1 MTRFV
6 PFLLI
11 AVLLCAC
18 SGGEPV
24 RTPEAVAAEGVLRV
38 AALNE
43 NRYPYIYWEDGRAR
57 GIEPDAARAVAA
69 SMQAEAEFIPFER
82 GAIENAVESG
92 RADVGIGCIAKGSM
106 RKLAETA
113 GYISERIFILTRRGE
128 VYPSEA
134 AMNGANVLRGY
145 PPGTDG
151 YADMEMGVAALLEG
165 IADAY
170 ICGEYDAL
178 SAVDASGERLQA
190 ELYEAGAETV
200 YAAVAAK
207 QNERLYARVDE
218 VILNLLESGEI
229 WDIISG
235 Y

>member
-1 MTRFV
+1 MKKFL

-18 SGGEPV
+18 SGGESV
-24 RTPEAVAAEGVLRV
+24 RTPEDVAAEGVLRV

-43 NRYPYIYWEDGRAR
+43 NRYPYIYWENGLAR
-57 GIEPDAARAVAA
+57 GIEADAARAIAA
-69 SMQAEAEFIPFER
+69 SLQAEAEFIPFDS
-82 GAIENAVESG
+82 GNIENAVESG
-92 RADVGIGCIAKGSM
+92 QADIGIGCIAKGSI

-113 GYISERIFILTRRGE
+113 GYIRERKFILTRRGE

-145 PPGTDG
+145 TSDN

-170 ICGEYDAL
+170 ICGEYDAF
-178 SAVDASGERLQA
+178 SAVDASGEKLQA
-190 ELYEAGAETV
+190 ELFETGTETV

-207 QNERLYARVDE
+207 QNERLYARMDE
-218 VILNLLESGEI
+218 EILNLLESGKI
-229 WDIISG
+229 WDIIRG